1 MVNCGQS
8 FFYSMKNYCVPSKL
22 CNRMKSVRD
31 LTLFFPKN
39 CALTLYLSSQNCF
52 IFHKRTFSF
61 PLQTLLNILF
71 LIDFLKTILMLLES
85 GFLTFCFLKNHSV
98 VWTSSEINLQSIC
111 RVEHFSR
118 YVVFKLSAA
127 SGMFCSI
134 LKLY

>member
-1 MVNCGQS
+1 MNSFNNINKKRTSENSCQIYDDRLLLMSCAVKMVNCGQS
-8 FFYSMKNYCVPSKL
+8 FFYSMKNNCVPSKL

-85 GFLTFCFLKNHSV
+85 GFFTFCF
-98 VWTSSEINLQSIC
+98 
-111 RVEHFSR
+111 F
-118 YVVFKLSAA
+118 
-127 SGMFCSI
+127 
-134 LKLY
+134 